1 MAGLP
6 EGQAS
11 QVIVILLWDWIC
23 SFSAGQQG
31 TQPNQTQPNPT
42 RPNKLICGLNNNT
55 IGQESE
61 VIIILWVWI

>member
-6 EGQAS
+6 VGQAS

-31 TQPNQTQPNPT
+31 TQPNPTQ
-42 RPNKLICGLNNNT
+42 PNKLICGLNNNT
-55 IGQESE
+55 IGQASE
-61 VIIILWVWI
+61 VIIILLWAWI